1 MARLVNSKDISPL
14 YTVLVVEF
22 TPSRSK
28 AVQNAQTEG
37 KVFCEST
44 HSGASRSSIGREREC
59 VGRVYGYSRDDEDVT
74 GKVPCSAS
82 VSFAVRERTQSSRH
96 AGAHIIQWASS
107 LHRLCMLGVVH
118 PHTLS
123 LHFLA
128 PRLQILFLPSP

>member
-1 MARLVNSKDISPL
+1 MLELKRALDVLKALPL
-14 YTVLVVEF
+14 H
-22 TPSRSK
+22 
-28 AVQNAQTEG
+28 A
-37 KVFCEST
+37 ES
-44 HSGASRSSIGREREC
+44 
-59 VGRVYGYSRDDEDVT
+59 VYGYSRDDEDVT